1 MTTAVIEFQQVTK
14 VYRQRLRGVEVPALT
29 NASFSVGPG
38 EVCAFLGPNGA
49 GKTTSINLLM
59 GFFFADFGEIRVM
72 GYPPGD
78 VRAKAQIGFLPENFA
93 FYKYLNA
100 ERLLRFHY
108 ALAGGKPSSA
118 APLIANLLA
127 KVKLAEYSRLKI
139 GKYSRG
145 MVQRVGLAQ
154 ALLKDP
160 QLLVLDEPTSG
171 LDPSGRKDVREL
183 IAGLKAAGK
192 SIFLSSHLLSEVEQ
206 VCDRV
211 IIISKGRVVQSG
223 KMEALLGNSDRV
235 EIVVTALPEE
245 LQARVT
251 GWGGS
256 VTAGEHGI
264 SVMIDFGRKREFAEA
279 IWAAGH
285 DVVRIAP
292 LRGSLEELYLKTVG
306 NESGVA

>member
-1 MTTAVIEFQQVTK
+1 MTTAAIEFREVTK
-14 VYRQRLRGVEVPALT
+14 IYRQRWRAMEVPALT

-49 GKTTSINLLM
+49 GKTTSISLLM
-59 GFFFADFGEIRVM
+59 GFFFADFGEIRVL

-108 ALAGGKPSSA
+108 ALAGGEPSA
-118 APLIANLLA
+118 AGPVIHDLLA
-127 KVKLAEYSRLKI
+127 KVKLTEYSKLKI

-171 LDPSGRKDVREL
+171 LDPTGRKDVRD
-183 IAGLKAAGK
+183 IISSLKAAGK

-223 KMEALLGNSDRV
+223 KMDDLLGSSDRV

-245 LQARVT
+245 LRARVAE
-251 GWGGS
+251 WGGS
-256 VTAGEHGI
+256 VTAGEHG
-264 SVMIDFGRKREFAEA
+264 VTVVIDMGHKREFAEGV
-279 IWAAGH
+279 WAAGQ
-285 DVVRIAP
+285 DVVRIAA

-306 NESGVA
+306 TESGVA